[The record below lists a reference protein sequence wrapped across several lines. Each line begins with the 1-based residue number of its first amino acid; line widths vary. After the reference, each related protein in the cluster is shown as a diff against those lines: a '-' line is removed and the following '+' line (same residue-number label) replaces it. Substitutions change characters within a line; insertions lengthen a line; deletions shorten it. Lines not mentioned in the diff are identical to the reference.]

1 MAKPESIARRGRK
14 RRPKPMDVRTL
25 SRVLTTA
32 ITALEDDLLKA
43 TDPEEK
49 RRSASVLAQLAGV
62 YTKVNGE
69 QEWQQSLADLRRE
82 LNDATASPRRTQGAG
97 AHARTPAAN

>member
-1 MAKPESIARRGRK
+1 MKGDSIARRSRK

-32 ITALEDDLLKA
+32 ITALEDDLLTA
-43 TDPEEK
+43 ESAEDK

-69 QEWQQSLADLRRE
+69 QEWQQGLADLRRE
-82 LNDATASPRRTQGAG
+82 LHDATASDGRAEGAS
-97 AHARTPAAN
+97 AIVRTPAAN